1 MQLKEGGQMLK
12 QVLLVSSS
20 NTHGSAGALV
30 SHTGKSQSYAVLPKH
45 VLASPFPAPAHVICS
60 PSSFARLLFLLKP
73 PKKERQLQALSFFH
87 DTAQAVMLQKLQRS
101 WNNQGCLGLCPLL
114 SPASSCVP
122 WLAGEAASLSPEHR
136 AGCWLLLCTPNKT
149 AGTDRQTHV
158 AEL

>member
-1 MQLKEGGQMLK
+1 MQLKEWGQMLK

-20 NTHGSAGALV
+20 NTQGSAGALV

-60 PSSFARLLFLLKP
+60 PSSFPRLLLLLKP
-73 PKKERQLQALSFFH
+73 PKQEKGELSPLHH

-136 AGCWLLLCTPNKT
+136 TGCWLLLCTPNKT

-158 AEL
+158 AGL

>member
-1 MQLKEGGQMLK
+1 MGADVEASTAGLILKHPWFCRSSGFSHREEP
-12 QVLLVSSS
+12 VLCS
-20 NTHGSAGALV
+20 TPQ
-30 SHTGKSQSYAVLPKH
+30 TCPCQPLPRP
-45 VLASPFPAPAHVICS
+45 SPCHLLSLLICKAIVPAKTPQKKRDNYKLS
-60 PSSFARLLFLLKP
+60 PLH
-73 PKKERQLQALSFFH
+73 H

-158 AEL
+158 AGL